1 MPKRTHDG
9 IKKRCDCPKK
19 QWAKCRHPWWFN
31 FHHGGREH
39 RYSLDTIAHSRTS
52 ASSPPERVVERLLGS
67 GGPGPPDLGAL
78 ASSGPR

>member
-19 QWAKCRHPWWFN
+19 QWAKCCHPWWFN

-52 ASSPPERVVERLLGS
+52 ASSFAISPKVKSCSQLSL
-67 GGPGPPDLGAL
+67 
-78 ASSGPR
+78 PRSAM